1 MSESTK
7 AESIVKSLKEKGL
20 TIGSVESLT
29 AGLFSSTIATIPGA
43 SEVFKGSIAT
53 YTKEEKM
60 SLLGIKKDEIIKYGV
75 VSQYIANEMAMR
87 GRKRLGVD
95 ICVSFTGNAG
105 PTSEPGCA
113 PVGRVN
119 MCISTKY
126 GIVELQQ
133 DFEGLRNEI
142 RSACVEMML
151 DQLISILG

>member
-1 MSESTK
+1 MSESK
-7 AESIVKSLKEKGL
+7 AETIVKNLKERGL

-29 AGLFSSTIATIPGA
+29 AGLFASTIASIPGA
-43 SEVFKGSIAT
+43 SEVLSASYVT
-53 YTKEEKM
+53 YKAEQKEK
-60 SLLGIKKDEIIKYGV
+60 LLGISHDEIIKYGV
-75 VSQYIANEMAMR
+75 VSQHIANEMAMR

-105 PTSEPGCA
+105 PTSEPGSA

-119 MCISTKY
+119 MAVSTKY
-126 GIVELQQ
+126 GLVEIQQ